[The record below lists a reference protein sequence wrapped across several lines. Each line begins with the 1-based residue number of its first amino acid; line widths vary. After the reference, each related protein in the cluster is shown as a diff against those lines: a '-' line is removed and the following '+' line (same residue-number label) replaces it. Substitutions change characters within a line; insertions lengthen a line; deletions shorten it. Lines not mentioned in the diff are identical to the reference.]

1 MIGRLIGIALVIA
14 LIAGSYALARGI
26 GPMTYFM
33 DDNALM
39 SQYMAESQSVA
50 SDAQADDAGVKVAK
64 HPSSLLQSQD

>member
-14 LIAGSYALARGI
+14 LIAGAYALARGI
-26 GPMTYFM
+26 GPMKYFM

-50 SDAQADDAGVKVAK
+50 SDAQAGDANVKVAK
-64 HPSSLLQSQD
+64 HQSALLQSQD